1 MMSNTSVA
9 NRLKPYKK
17 KPDEIS
23 TLEFRLFYI
32 LRCCCITNAS

>member
-23 TLEFRLFYI
+23 LNSGLI
-32 LRCCCITNAS
+32 LYLKMLLYYKC